1 MKVFL
6 KASSRV
12 ESPVEYARKL
22 NEEPR
27 QPAKAAT
34 SILDLVG
41 DFHKENCYDRKNKK
55 ELHKELTRRR

>member
-12 ESPVEYARKL
+12 ESSVEYARKL
-22 NEEPR
+22 SEEPR

-41 DFHKENCYDRKNKK
+41 DFHKETCYDRKNSINN
-55 ELHKELTRRR
+55 

>member
-41 DFHKENCYDRKNKK
+41 DFHRRIVMTERTRKNSIKN
-55 ELHKELTRRR
+55 